1 MRGTMRKTMKKTM
14 RKTMKKTMRKTM
26 KKTMKK
32 TMRKTRTKKQKI
44 KGGSGEREVME
55 LLKRKSFGDEEVK
68 DADIYALLNQV
79 KNDDELYDAI
89 FKINRQLTTPDQKDA
104 FIQTAYFFQE
114 DPYKVSNRFPRCRFL
129 PNCRRANPIHQLS
142 HTYTHPATLI
152 AEAISELNK

>member
-1 MRGTMRKTMKKTM
+1 MRRTMRKTM
-14 RKTMKKTMRKTM
+14 RKRTKRRA
-26 KKTMKK
+26 
-32 TMRKTRTKKQKI
+32 MRKTRTKKQKI

-114 DPYKVSNRFPRCRFL
+114 DPYKVSNRFPRFRFL

>member
-1 MRGTMRKTMKKTM
+1 
-14 RKTMKKTMRKTM
+14 M

-32 TMRKTRTKKQKI
+32 TMRKTMRKRTKKTIRKTKKI
-44 KGGSGEREVME
+44 KGGTGEREVME
-55 LLKRKSFGDEEVK
+55 LLKRKSFGDTEVK

-79 KNDDELYDAI
+79 KNDDELYNAI
-89 FKINRQLTTPDQKDA
+89 FKINRQLTTQDQKDA

-129 PNCRRANPIHQLS
+129 PNCRRANPVHQLS

>member
-1 MRGTMRKTMKKTM
+1 MRRTMRKTM

-26 KKTMKK
+26 RKRTKK
-32 TMRKTRTKKQKI
+32 TMRKTMRKRTKKEKI

>member
-1 MRGTMRKTMKKTM
+1 MKKTM
-14 RKTMKKTMRKTM
+14 RKTMRKTM

-32 TMRKTRTKKQKI
+32 TMRKRTKKQKI